1 MQQSKQ
7 HRLLCDFTS
16 VQFIFVY
23 LQNVEKDKE

>member
-7 HRLLCDFTS
+7 HSLCDFTS